1 MSRPSIA
8 SVVLEPEVQ
17 RFLAE
22 NGKPPYLHQMEPA
35 EGRRVVDEVQRTGVP
50 RPDADIRDITVP
62 DAPTRRVPVR
72 LVLPPGAPDLLPVIV
87 YLHGSGWVFGGPHTH
102 DRLIRELATRTGAAV
117 VFPVY
122 SRSPEAGYPA
132 ALEEAYLVTQWVAD
146 RGAEYGLD
154 GSRVAVAGDSVGG
167 NLATALTLLAKER
180 SGPGIV
186 HQVLFYPVTDATFD
200 TDSYLRFAEGYFV
213 RRDQM
218 MWYWD
223 QYTMDPDERAQ
234 ITASPLRAT
243 PAQLDGLPPALII
256 TSEADPLR
264 DEGEAYARNLR
275 AAGVPVT
282 AVRYT
287 GTIHDFVM
295 LDALADTQAAR
306 AATAQAAGTLRRAL
320 HGA

>member
-17 RFLAE
+17 RFLQA
-22 NGKPPYLHQMEPA
+22 NGQPPYLHQLLPA

-50 RPDADIRDITVP
+50 RPDADIEDLTVP

-72 LVLPPGAPDLLPVIV
+72 IVRPPGATGPLPVIV
-87 YLHGSGWVFGGPHTH
+87 YLHGSGWVFGGTHTH
-102 DRLIRELATRTGAAV
+102 DRLVRELATRAGAAV
-117 VFPVY
+117 VFPEY
-122 SRSPEAGYPA
+122 SRSPEAVYPT
-132 ALEEAYLVTQWVAD
+132 ALEEAYLVTDWVAD
-146 RGAEYGLD
+146 RGAGYGLD
-154 GSRVAVAGDSVGG
+154 GSRIAVAGDSVGG

-180 SGPGIV
+180 SGPRIV
-186 HQVLFYPVTDATFD
+186 HQVLFYPATDATFD
-200 TDSYLRFAEGYFV
+200 TDSYRRFADGYHL

-218 MWYWD
+218 MWFWD
-223 QYTMDPDERAQ
+223 QYTMDPDERAE

-243 PAQLDGLPPALII
+243 PDELDGLPPALIV
-256 TSEADPLR
+256 TSEADVLR

-275 AAGVPVT
+275 GAGVPVT
-282 AVRYT
+282 GVRYA

-306 AATAQAAGTLRRAL
+306 AATAQAAATLRAAL

>member
-8 SVVLEPEVQ
+8 SVALEPAVQ
-17 RFLAE
+17 RFLAV
-22 NGKPPYLHQMEPA
+22 NGQPPYRHQMEPA

-50 RPDADIRDITVP
+50 RPEADIEDITVP

-72 LVLPPGAPDLLPVIV
+72 IVRPPGATDPLPVIV

-102 DRLIRELATRTGAAV
+102 DRLIRELATRTCAAV

-122 SRSPEAGYPA
+122 SRSPEAGYPT

-154 GSRVAVAGDSVGG
+154 GPRIAVAGDSVGG

-180 SGPGIV
+180 SGPRIV

-200 TDSYLRFAEGYFV
+200 TESYRRFAEGYFL
-213 RRDQM
+213 RRDEM
-218 MWYWD
+218 MWFWD
-223 QYTMDPDERAQ
+223 QYTMDPDERAE

-243 PAQLDGLPPALII
+243 PAQLEGLPPALIV

-275 AAGVPVT
+275 NAGVPVI

-306 AATAQAAGTLRRAL
+306 AAIAQAAGTLRAAL

>member
-8 SVVLEPEVQ
+8 SVVLEPAVQ
-17 RFLAE
+17 RFLAA
-22 NGKPPYLHQMEPA
+22 NGQSPHLHQMEPA
-35 EGRRVVDEVQRTGVP
+35 EGRRVIDEVQRTGVA
-50 RPDADIRDITVP
+50 RPEADIEDIAVP

-72 LVLPPGAPDLLPVIV
+72 IVRPPGAGRPLPVIV
-87 YLHGSGWVFGGPHTH
+87 YLHGSGWVFGGTHTH
-102 DRLIRELATRTGAAV
+102 DRLIRELANRTRAAV

-122 SRSPEAGYPA
+122 SRSPEAGYPT
-132 ALEEAYLVTQWVAD
+132 ALEEAYLVAQWVAD
-146 RGAEYGLD
+146 RGAEYRLD
-154 GSRVAVAGDSVGG
+154 GSRLAVAGDSVGG

-180 SGPGIV
+180 SGPRIV

-200 TDSYLRFAEGYFV
+200 TDSYLRFAEGYFL
-213 RRDQM
+213 RRDEM
-218 MWYWD
+218 MWFWD
-223 QYTMDPDERAQ
+223 QYTMDPDERAE

-243 PAQLDGLPPALII
+243 PAQLEGLPSALIV

-275 AAGVPVT
+275 TAGVPVV
-282 AVRYT
+282 AVRYS

-306 AATAQAAGTLRRAL
+306 AAVAQAAGTLRAAL
-320 HGA
+320 HRT